1 MLSKSKGFEALTKTG
16 LNKHAVETAALCAQG
31 LSNAEIAEQR
41 FLSVKTIK
49 WHLNMTYKKLGLK
62 NRSQLI
68 LWVVNN
74 S

>member
-1 MLSKSKGFEALTKTG
+1 MSRSKGFEALVKTG

-31 LSNAEIAEQR
+31 LSNAEIAAQR
-41 FLSVKTIK
+41 HLSIKTIK
-49 WHLNMTYKKLGLK
+49 WHLNVTYKHLKIK